1 MQIAGFPWGAIL
13 TSFKPLMRRIV
24 FGAVEKCWEWGFSL
38 SGRFSPR
45 PPLLSFSGNQRVVIV
60 APHPDDETIGV
71 GGTAVMHRQQGDDVS
86 AIVLTDGRQSHA
98 ANLSPDEMA
107 AKRALEIQAA
117 ADILGI
123 KLVHFQMPEGSWNE
137 NEVEKKLAPYLAA
150 ADVIYAPSCI
160 DFHPEHIK
168 TAVVVARLTVSG
180 QIVRIFELGVPLS
193 QTLVNCCSNV
203 SDVITVK
210 KKALAAFKT
219 QAGAIY
225 PLQRMSQ
232 YRARYYRMNA
242 VELFRELDGADYRKF
257 ISSGDWRQEK
267 TPPFYGVRYR
277 PFSDPLAYWIGQKR
291 RRHLR
296 SFITPKTS

>member
-1 MQIAGFPWGAIL
+1 M
-13 TSFKPLMRRIV
+13 TSFKPIMRRMV

-38 SGRFSPR
+38 GGRLATH
-45 PPLLSFSGNQRVVIV
+45 PPLLSFSGKQRVIIV

-71 GGTAVMHRQQGDDVS
+71 GGTAVLHRQRGDEVTT
-86 AIVLTDGRQSHA
+86 IVLTDGRQSRA
-98 ANLSPDEMA
+98 ANLPPDEMA
-107 AKRALEIQAA
+107 ARRAREMKSA

-123 KLVHFQMPEGSWNE
+123 KLVHFRLPEGNWHE
-137 NEVEKKLAPYLAA
+137 QDVQEKLAPYLAA

-168 TAVVVARLTVSG
+168 TAVVVARLTETG
-180 QIVRIFELGVPLS
+180 QIIRIFELGVPLS
-193 QTLVNCCSNV
+193 QTLVNRCSDV
-203 SDVITVK
+203 SDVIAIK
-210 KKALAAFKT
+210 EKALAAFKT

-232 YRARYYRMNA
+232 YRARYYRLKA

-257 ISSGDWRQEK
+257 INGGDWRQEK
-267 TPPFYGVRYR
+267 SPPFYGVRYR
-277 PFSDPLAYWIGQKR
+277 PFSDPLAYWIGQKE

-296 SFITPKTS
+296 SFITPKTL

>member
-1 MQIAGFPWGAIL
+1 
-13 TSFKPLMRRIV
+13 MRSII
-24 FGAVEKCWEWGFSL
+24 FGAVEKCWKWGFSL

-45 PPLLSFSGNQRVVIV
+45 VPLLSFPGKQRVVII

-71 GGTAVMHRQQGDDVS
+71 GGTAVLHRQQGDEVT
-86 AIVLTDGRQSHA
+86 AIVLTDGRQSRA

-107 AKRALEIQAA
+107 AKRALEIQSAA
-117 ADILGI
+117 EILGVD
-123 KLVHFQMPEGSWNE
+123 LVHLQLPEGNWHE
-137 NEVEKKLAPYLAA
+137 KDVQKKLAPYIAA
-150 ADVIYAPSCI
+150 ADIIYAPSCV

-168 TAVVVARLTVSG
+168 TAIVVARLTETG

-193 QTLVNCCSNV
+193 QTLVNRC
-203 SDVITVK
+203 SDVSGVIAVK

-219 QAGAIY
+219 QSGAIY

-232 YRARYYRMNA
+232 YRARYYRLKA

-257 ISSGDWRQEK
+257 IAGGDRRQEK
-267 TPPFYGVRYR
+267 SPPFYGVRYR
-277 PFSDPLAYWIGQKR
+277 PFSDPLAYWIGQKE

-296 SFITPKTS
+296 SFITPKTL